1 MEYIQK
7 KTADR
12 AVERFL
18 PKASERGIS
27 LVWDRYEGQIP
38 VCGFGEAG
46 LCCVDCLQGP
56 CISHPFRDSSKM
68 GVCGKDKD
76 AFASQSLLRMVLHG
90 TTTCLDQVSDFARGV
105 EAGEIT
111 PKNKAKTDQILKE
124 IRLLLVEGGKGMKK
138 EFPKNVVHRWEE
150 CGIFPEGI
158 ARDLFRAYQTLNG
171 GVGDGEETLL
181 RAFKASLLGCMAQRL
196 QGSLKRAVFGNTVPT
211 QVEVN
216 LGSLNNKLPTILLYG
231 HLSPILKG
239 KIAEEAK
246 RKNVRVLGVCTD
258 PLLPPHRF
266 PPVTSYGSQEIPL
279 MTGAVDLIVA
289 GDHWVN
295 PSLPAIA
302 KEWDIPVIPK
312 EGLKNGSNK
321 NGFAREIVEKATK
334 SFDIRRQIP
343 RDVPEVRESAVMG
356 FSAEKVN
363 MQKILAALH
372 SGTVKGIAILS
383 GSNNV
388 KYSQDREVVA
398 LAQEFL
404 RNDILCVSEGEASVS
419 LAKYGFLNP
428 DKNDHDIGKGLSAL
442 LLSLG
447 NEIPSVLDFG
457 SSENGGVTD
466 FLLSMARVGKNDIRE
481 IPVRACFAEANRS
494 SEAAQALGMVAMG
507 VPTYF
512 WPALPVT
519 GSLKTMAS
527 LSRICGERFGS
538 GLYISTEKKME
549 PQAKAKMIIKDLKGG
564 EGPRLAGYDWKQKAQ
579 A

>member
-18 PKASERGIS
+18 PKASEKGIS

-76 AFASQSLLRMVLHG
+76 AFASQSLLRLVLHG
-90 TTTCLDQVSDFARGV
+90 TTTCLDQVSDFSRGV

-111 PKNKAKTDQILKE
+111 PKNKARTDQILKE
-124 IRLLLVEGGKGMKK
+124 IRLLLVDGGKGMKK
-138 EFPKNVVHRWEE
+138 EFPKSMVHRWEE
-150 CGIFPEGI
+150 AGIFPEGI
-158 ARDLFRAYQTLNG
+158 AGDLFKASRQLDG

-181 RAFKASLLGCMAQRL
+181 RAFKASLLGCMARRL
-196 QGSLKRAVFGNTVPT
+196 QGSLKKAVFGNTVPT
-211 QVEVN
+211 RIEVN
-216 LGSLNNKLPTILLYG
+216 LGILNTGLPTILLYG
-231 HLSPILKG
+231 HISPILKG

-246 RKNVRVLGVCTD
+246 KKKVCVMGVCTD
-258 PLLPPHRF
+258 PILPPHRF
-266 PPVTSYGSQEIPL
+266 PPVTSFGSQEIPL

-302 KEWDIPVIPK
+302 KEWDIPVVPT
-312 EGLKNGSNK
+312 GGWKNGTNR
-321 NGFAREIVEKATK
+321 NGIAAEIVEKARK
-334 SFDIRRQIP
+334 SFDIRGQIP

-356 FSAEKVN
+356 FSPETVN
-363 MQKILAALH
+363 MEKILKALT
-372 SGTVKGIAILS
+372 SGAVKGVAILS

-388 KYSQDREVVA
+388 KYSQDREIVG

-404 RNDILCVSEGEASVS
+404 KNDILCVSEGEASVS

-428 DKNDHDIGKGLSAL
+428 DKNDHEIGKGLSAL
-442 LLSLG
+442 LPSLG
-447 NEIPSVLDFG
+447 KEIPSVLDFG

-466 FLLSMARVGKNDIRE
+466 FLLSMAHAGKKDPRE
-481 IPVRACFAEANRS
+481 VPVRACFAEANRS
-494 SEAAQALGMVAMG
+494 SEAAEALWMVAMG

-527 LSRICGERFGS
+527 LSRICGEKFGS
-538 GLYISTEKKME
+538 GLFIPTEKKME
-549 PQAKAKMIIKDLKGG
+549 PQAKAKMIINDL
-564 EGPRLAGYDWKQKAQ
+564 EGKKAPRLAGYDWK
-579 A
+579 

>member
-18 PKASERGIS
+18 PKASEKGIA

-68 GVCGKDKD
+68 GVCGKNKE
-76 AFASQSLLRMVLHG
+76 AFASQSLLRLVLHG
-90 TTTCLDQVSDFARGV
+90 TTTCLDQVSEFAREV

-111 PKNKAKTDQILKE
+111 PKNKAKADQILKE
-124 IRLLLVEGGKGMKK
+124 IRLLLAEGGKGMKK
-138 EFPKNVVHRWEE
+138 EFPKAVMQRWEDA
-150 CGIFPEGI
+150 GVFPEGI
-158 ARDLFRAYQTLNG
+158 ARDLFRASQMLNG
-171 GVGDGEETLL
+171 GVSDGEETLL
-181 RAFKASLLGCMAQRL
+181 RAFKASLLGGMAQRL

-211 QVEVN
+211 RMEVN
-216 LGSLNNKLPTILLYG
+216 LGILNTGLPTILLYG
-231 HLSPILKG
+231 RFSPILKG
-239 KIAEEAK
+239 KIAEAAK
-246 RKNVRVLGVCTD
+246 SKNVRVLGVCTD

-279 MTGAVDLIVA
+279 MTGAVDLIVV
-289 GDHWVN
+289 GGHWVN

-302 KEWDIPVIPK
+302 KEWDVPVVST
-312 EGLKNGSNK
+312 EGLRNGANR
-321 NGFAREIVEKATK
+321 NGFAGEIVEKARK
-334 SFDIRRQIP
+334 SYDIRGRIP

-363 MQKILAALH
+363 MEKILTALT
-372 SGTVKGIAILS
+372 SGTVKGVAILS

-388 KYSQDREVVA
+388 KYSQDREVVT

-404 RNDILCVSEGEASVS
+404 RGDILCVSEGEASAS

-428 DKNDHDIGKGLSAL
+428 DRNDHDIGKGLSAL
-442 LLSLG
+442 LPSLG
-447 NEIPSVLDFG
+447 NDIPPVLDFG

-466 FLLSMARVGKNDIRE
+466 FLLSMARAGKKDIRE

-494 SEAAQALGMVAMG
+494 SEAAQAMWMVAMG

-538 GLYISTEKKME
+538 GLYIPTEKKTD
-549 PQAKAKMIIKDLKGG
+549 PQAKAKMIIKDLEGG
-564 EGPRLAGYDWKQKAQ
+564 EGPRLGGYDWDQKEQ

>member
-18 PKASERGIS
+18 PKASEKGIS

-76 AFASQSLLRMVLHG
+76 AFASQSLLRLVLHG
-90 TTTCLDQVSDFARGV
+90 TTTCLDQVSDFSRGV
-105 EAGEIT
+105 EAGDIT
-111 PKNKAKTDQILKE
+111 PKNKARTDQILKE
-124 IRLLLVEGGKGMKK
+124 IRLLLVDGGKGMKK
-138 EFPKNVVHRWEE
+138 EFPKGMVHRWEE
-150 CGIFPEGI
+150 AGIFPEGI
-158 ARDLFRAYQTLNG
+158 AGDLFTASRQLDG

-181 RAFKASLLGCMAQRL
+181 RAFKASLLGCMARRL
-196 QGSLKRAVFGNTVPT
+196 QGSLKKAVFGNAVPT
-211 QVEVN
+211 RVDVN
-216 LGSLNNKLPTILLYG
+216 LGILNTGLPTILLYG

-246 RKNVRVLGVCTD
+246 KKKVCVMGVCTD
-258 PLLPPHRF
+258 PVLPPHRF
-266 PPVTSYGSQEIPL
+266 PPVTSFGSQEIPL

-302 KEWDIPVIPK
+302 KEWDIPVVST
-312 EGLKNGSNK
+312 GGWKNGTSRS
-321 NGFAREIVEKATK
+321 GIAAEIVEKAKK
-334 SFDIRRQIP
+334 SFDIRGSIP

-356 FSAEKVN
+356 FSPETVN
-363 MQKILAALH
+363 TEKILKALN
-372 SGTVKGIAILS
+372 SGTVKGVAILS

-388 KYSQDREVVA
+388 KYSQDREIVG
-398 LAQEFL
+398 LAMEFL

-428 DKNDHDIGKGLSAL
+428 DKHDHEIGKGLSAL
-442 LLSLG
+442 LPSLG
-447 NEIPSVLDFG
+447 KEIPSVLDFG

-466 FLLSMARVGKNDIRE
+466 FLLSMAHAGKKDLRE
-481 IPVRACFAEANRS
+481 VPIRACFAEANRS
-494 SEAAQALGMVAMG
+494 SEAAEALWMVAMG

-527 LSRICGERFGS
+527 LSRICGEKFGS
-538 GLYISTEKKME
+538 GLFIPTEKKME
-549 PQAKAKMIIKDLKGG
+549 PQAKAKMIINDL
-564 EGPRLAGYDWKQKAQ
+564 EGKEAPRLAGYNWK
-579 A
+579 

>member
-7 KTADR
+7 KSADR

-18 PKASERGIS
+18 PKASEKGVS

-76 AFASQSLLRMVLHG
+76 AFASQSLLRLVLHG
-90 TTTCLDQVSDFARGV
+90 TTTCLDQVSDFSRGV
-105 EAGEIT
+105 EAGDIT
-111 PKNKAKTDQILKE
+111 PKNKARTDQILKE
-124 IRLLLVEGGKGMKK
+124 IRLLLMDGGKGMKK
-138 EFPKNVVHRWEE
+138 EFPKGMVHRWEE
-150 CGIFPEGI
+150 AGIFPEGI
-158 ARDLFRAYQTLNG
+158 AGDLFTASRQLDG

-181 RAFKASLLGCMAQRL
+181 RAFKASLLGCMARRL
-196 QGSLKRAVFGNTVPT
+196 QGSLKKAVFGNAVPT
-211 QVEVN
+211 RVDVN
-216 LGSLNNKLPTILLYG
+216 LGILNTGLPTILLYG

-246 RKNVRVLGVCTD
+246 KKKVCVMGVCTD
-258 PLLPPHRF
+258 PVLPPHRF
-266 PPVTSYGSQEIPL
+266 PPVTSFGSQEIPL
-279 MTGAVDLIVA
+279 MTGAVDLIVT

-302 KEWDIPVIPK
+302 KEWDIPVVPAG
-312 EGLKNGSNK
+312 GLKNGTNR
-321 NGFAREIVEKATK
+321 NGIAAEIVEKARK
-334 SFDIRRQIP
+334 SFDLRGRIP

-356 FSAEKVN
+356 FSPETVN
-363 MQKILAALH
+363 TEKILKALN
-372 SGTVKGIAILS
+372 SGAIKGVAILS

-388 KYSQDREVVA
+388 KYSQDREIVG
-398 LAQEFL
+398 LAMEFL

-428 DKNDHDIGKGLSAL
+428 DKHDHEIGKGLSAL
-442 LLSLG
+442 LPSLG
-447 NEIPSVLDFG
+447 KEIPSVLDFG

-466 FLLSMARVGKNDIRE
+466 FLLSMAHAGKKDLRE
-481 IPVRACFAEANRS
+481 VPIRACFAEANRS
-494 SEAAQALGMVAMG
+494 SEAAEALWMVAMG

-527 LSRICGERFGS
+527 LSRICGEKFGS
-538 GLYISTEKKME
+538 GLFIPTEKKME
-549 PQAKAKMIIKDLKGG
+549 PQAKAKMIINDL
-564 EGPRLAGYDWKQKAQ
+564 EGKEAPRLAGYDWK
-579 A
+579 